1 MAQFKLQAGASLD
14 LLTKDELAT
23 SLKEQFDLEWTERAR
38 GIKVI
43 RLQGMTTTISG
54 TVAFPIQ
61 GPEQGY
67 SWALRSIG
75 LSPSTSAAIRV
86 WVAPDNS
93 TTPPATG
100 LIEFMAA
107 NTFMTS
113 TWSSVQAVINGG
125 EYIALSAGASCTT
138 DYIIYAVEVPTQLL
152 WKLV

>member
-1 MAQFKLQAGASLD
+1 MATYKLSAGASID
-14 LLTKDELAT
+14 VLTKGELDQ
-23 SLKEQFDLEWTERAR
+23 SLQSQFVAEWTERGR
-38 GIKVI
+38 GIKVMRI
-43 RLQGMTTTISG
+43 QGVTTTINT

-75 LSPSTSAAIRV
+75 LSPSSAQAIRV
-86 WVAPDNS
+86 WIAPDNS

-100 LIEFMAA
+100 LIEFMASA
-107 NTFMTS
+107 SFMTS
-113 TWSSVQAVINGG
+113 TWSNVQAVIHGG
-125 EYIALSAGASCTT
+125 EWIALTASGACTT